1 MHIAPPTL
9 IQALLAPDLYP
20 GKVREVTLIETHIS
34 WVLLAGDYAY
44 KIKKPVTL
52 PFLDFGTLA
61 QRKQFCETELLLNR
75 RFAPELYLGV
85 VAITGTP
92 EHPVWCGEGEPIEYA
107 VKMRRFDEAGRLDH
121 LCERDE
127 LNPVHVSELA
137 QRIVHFHDQAAIA
150 PVTSRF
156 ASPDEILAPVLANF
170 EGLRHL
176 LSSTEAQAQLAQLR
190 DWSQSEFDRLKPQF
204 LARKTAGR
212 VRECHGDLHL
222 GNIALIDGVITLFDC
237 IEFSESL
244 RWIDTA
250 SEIAFVYID
259 LLDHR
264 QPGLASWFLNE
275 WLQAS
280 GDHEAVPLLRFYAV
294 YRAMVRAKV
303 AAIRLGQTG
312 EDDDRCRAYL
322 ALAGQL
328 ASPPKPRLVITH
340 GLSGCGKT
348 VASSRLLQHDASGM
362 TLRLRSDVERKRLFG
377 LAPLEKSQSAVAAGI
392 YGQQASEQTYAHLLA
407 LARRQLQAGWSTVVD
422 AAFLQRAEREAFLQL
437 AVEMKI
443 DFFILA
449 PEAAPEELRAR
460 IAARLAQGRDASEA
474 NLDVLE
480 RQMAVIEPLTPQE
493 QTQRLSAET
502 G

>member
-1 MHIAPPTL
+1 MHDVRPAL
-9 IQALLAPDLYP
+9 IQALLAPGLYP
-20 GKVREVTLIETHIS
+20 GKVHEVTLIETHIS
-34 WVLLAGDYAY
+34 WVLLAGEYAY
-44 KIKKPVTL
+44 KIKKPVKL
-52 PFLDFGTLA
+52 PFLDFSTLA
-61 QRKQFCETELLLNR
+61 LRQQFCETELQLNR
-75 RFAPELYLGV
+75 RFAPELYLDV
-85 VAITGTP
+85 EAITGKP
-92 EHPVWCGEGEPIEYA
+92 EHPVWGGEGAPIEYA

-121 LCERDE
+121 LCAQGALTPD
-127 LNPVHVSELA
+127 HVSALA

-150 PVTSRF
+150 PESSRF
-156 ASPDEILAPVLANF
+156 ATPDEILAPVMDNFDGLQRLLHGTLAQ
-170 EGLRHL
+170 
-176 LSSTEAQAQLAQLR
+176 SQLARLH
-190 DWSQSEFDRLKPQF
+190 DWSRLEFDRLGA
-204 LARKTAGR
+204 LLVARKVAGR

-222 GNIALIDGVITLFDC
+222 GNIALIDGIPTLFDC

-303 AAIRLGQTG
+303 AAIRREQTG
-312 EDDDRCRAYL
+312 EDDGLCSAYL
-322 ALAGQL
+322 ALAGRL
-328 ASPPKPRLVITH
+328 ISPSKPRLVITH

-348 VASSRLLQHDASGM
+348 VASSQLLQHDASGM

-377 LAPLEKSQSAVAAGI
+377 LAPQEKSHSGVAAGI
-392 YGQQASEQTYAHLLA
+392 YGQQASEQTYAHLMA

-422 AAFLQRAEREAFLQL
+422 AAFLQHAERDAFARL
-437 AVEMKI
+437 ALELGV

-449 PEAAPEELRAR
+449 PQASPAQLRAR
-460 IAARLAQGRDASEA
+460 ILARQAQGHDASEA
-474 NLDVLE
+474 NLEVLE
-480 RQMAVIEPLTPQE
+480 RQMVSVQPLSDQE
-493 QTQRLSAET
+493 RTRLLSMAT
-502 G
+502 R

>member
-1 MHIAPPTL
+1 MHTAPPSL
-9 IQALLAPDLYP
+9 IQALLAPGLYP
-20 GKVREVTLIETHIS
+20 GKLREVTLIETHIS
-34 WVLLAGDYAY
+34 WVLLAGDCAY

-75 RFAPELYLGV
+75 RFAPDLYLGV

-121 LCERDE
+121 LCERGE

-150 PVTSRF
+150 PVTSHF
-156 ASPDEILAPVLANF
+156 ASPDEILAPVMDNF
-170 EGLRHL
+170 DGLQRL
-176 LSSTEAQAQLAQLR
+176 LHGALAQAQLAQLH
-190 DWSQSEFDRLKPQF
+190 DWSRSEFDRLRPQF

-222 GNIALIDGVITLFDC
+222 GNIALVDGVITLFDC

-303 AAIRLGQTG
+303 AAIRLAQTG
-312 EDDDRCRAYL
+312 EDDGLCSAYL
-322 ALAGQL
+322 ALAGRL
-328 ASPPKPRLVITH
+328 ISPSKPRLVITH

-348 VASSRLLQHDASGM
+348 VASSQLLQHDASGM

-377 LAPLEKSQSAVAAGI
+377 LAPQEKSQSALAAGM
-392 YGQQASEQTYAHLLA
+392 YGQQASEKTYAHLLA
-407 LARRQLQAGWSTVVD
+407 LARRQLRAGWSTVVD
-422 AAFLQRAEREAFLQL
+422 AAFLQRSEREAFARL
-437 AVEMKI
+437 ASELGV

-449 PEAAPEELRAR
+449 PQANPEQLRAR
-460 IAARLAQGRDASEA
+460 IIARQAQGHDASEA
-474 NLDVLE
+474 NLEVLE
-480 RQMAVIEPLTPQE
+480 RQMTLVQPLSTLERKQLLNPA
-493 QTQRLSAET
+493 TS
-502 G
+502 